1 MGIINRLLLLPYVLF
16 MMALSLA
23 VISVALRIIPE
34 NVWLNEVR
42 YALAQQELLAVC
54 GVLFLVSFKLFFAVF
69 SRTSK
74 TARTHGEFM
83 VIDTPAGA
91 VQVALPAICGIVER
105 VALSMQ
111 GVRTANAVISVDD
124 APKDSLTTPMQVEI
138 KITLADHTSLNAVSE
153 EMTAQVRQNLHDV
166 LGIADVPVML
176 RVTEISNAAG
186 SSSKRAVS

>member
-83 VIDTPAGA
+83 VVDTPAGA

-138 KITLADHTSLNAVSE
+138 KITLADHTSLHTISTELTQRVHKS
-153 EMTAQVRQNLHDV
+153 LHDA
-166 LGIADVPVML
+166 LGIAEVPVTL
-176 RVTEISNAAG
+176 RVTEISNTAG
-186 SSSKRAVS
+186 GTKRSVS